1 MDNRTL
7 GYLLHGW
14 VLLTIATGMGLI
26 AFGSTILPTV
36 GAVLIIVGIIS
47 LMPAFRYYW
56 WTDESTQ

>member
-14 VLLTIATGMGLI
+14 VLLAIATGMVLI